1 MLGLRMGKLALTL
14 VMLLSSAPSNAVFQ
28 ERSVNQCSDHHDGPC
43 KKSSHCLPLVTP
55 SNSTHLIVSWKNVF
69 EGCRDE
75 HIEEAIVAYRHK
87 NTTLVIPINRGQKQ
101 VSVAANPCL
110 QHTFQMFLFLTQ
122 SYTDSYK
129 RESVRSGKFHYNNE
143 ENENYPYS
151 GLLASHLETLVL
163 PNICLKEN
171 RRITIPDPPEALQNC
186 GLASFSNVEDA
197 EFEKD
202 SSTTATVEI
211 VFNNPQNPD
220 VHTSKLFEV
229 TDIQRCQSDKSGKL
243 STIVLAAI
251 VLSSTIA
258 VCVTIC
264 LLVFFWQRRLMEK
277 REKKMEKQN
286 KNNIYGLYFTEDGE
300 AIDQRTVEVV
310 DVNEYYG

>member
-1 MLGLRMGKLALTL
+1 M
-14 VMLLSSAPSNAVFQ
+14 
-28 ERSVNQCSDHHDGPC
+28 
-43 KKSSHCLPLVTP
+43 
-55 SNSTHLIVSWKNVF
+55 
-69 EGCRDE
+69 
-75 HIEEAIVAYRHK
+75 
-87 NTTLVIPINRGQKQ
+87 
-101 VSVAANPCL
+101 
-110 QHTFQMFLFLTQ
+110 
-122 SYTDSYK
+122 
-129 RESVRSGKFHYNNE
+129 
-143 ENENYPYS
+143 
-151 GLLASHLETLVL
+151 
-163 PNICLKEN
+163 
-171 RRITIPDPPEALQNC
+171 
-186 GLASFSNVEDA
+186 
-197 EFEKD
+197 
-202 SSTTATVEI
+202 EI

-300 AIDQRTVEVV
+300 AIDQRTVEIV